1 MADRKNAP
9 GSPDGEP
16 VYLVVG
22 FLRRPHGVRGEIIMD
37 LHTDFPERL
46 QNGRKLFIGEDHK
59 PVTLTGAR
67 PHAKGMLVKFQGIET
82 PEDAG
87 LHRNQWLYVRAAD
100 VPPLPEGQLYQHEL
114 LGFTVMEEKGDPLG
128 ELVEIIETGANDV
141 YVVRNESG
149 KEILLPA
156 IPSVI
161 LEIDPER
168 GRIRVHVPEGLIDD
182 RESRG
187 GNVEEE

>member
-1 MADRKNAP
+1 MADTKNSS

-22 FLRRPHGVRGEIIMD
+22 FLRRAHGVHGEIILD

-46 QNGRKLFIGEDHK
+46 RSGKKLFIGEERK
-59 PVTLTGAR
+59 PMTLSDSR
-67 PHAKGMLVKFQGIET
+67 PHAKGMLLKFKGIET
-82 PEDAG
+82 PEEAG
-87 LHRNQWLYVRAAD
+87 QLRNQWVYVKATEL
-100 VPPLPEGQLYQHEL
+100 PKLPEGKIYQHEL
-114 LGFTVMEEKGDPLG
+114 FGFAVVDEDGNALG

-141 YVVRNESG
+141 YVVRSQSG

-161 LEIDPER
+161 LEADSTQR
-168 GRIRVHVPEGLIDD
+168 VMRVHLLEGLVDD
-182 RESRG
+182 RKSG
-187 GNVEEE
+187 DGKPEE

>member
-1 MADRKNAP
+1 MADAKNAP

-22 FLRRPHGVRGEIIMD
+22 FLRRAHGVHGEMLMD

-46 QNGRKLFIGEDHK
+46 RSGRKLFVGEEHK
-59 PVTLTGAR
+59 PMILASAR
-67 PHAKGMLVKFQGIET
+67 SHAKGMLVRLKGIET
-82 PEDAG
+82 PEDAVRV
-87 LHRNQWLYVRAAD
+87 RNQWVYVKTSE
-100 VPPLPEGQLYQHEL
+100 VPALPDGQIYQHEL
-114 LGFTVMEEKGDPLG
+114 FGFKVVDENENPLG

-141 YVVRNESG
+141 YVVRDESG

-161 LEIDPER
+161 LALDPAR
-168 GRIRVHVPEGLIDD
+168 RFMRVHLLEGL
-182 RESRG
+182 
-187 GNVEEE
+187 

>member
-1 MADRKNAP
+1 MADTKNAP

-46 QNGRKLFIGEDHK
+46 RSGRQLFIGEDHR
-59 PVTLTGAR
+59 PMTLSGTR
-67 PHAKGMLVKFQGIET
+67 PHAKGMLVKFNGIET

-87 LHRNQWLYVRAAD
+87 QLRNQWVYVRASD
-100 VPPLPEGQLYQHEL
+100 VPSLPEGKLYQHEIF
-114 LGFTVMEEKGDPLG
+114 GFQVVDENENSLG
-128 ELVEIIETGANDV
+128 EVVEIIETGANNV
-141 YVVRNESG
+141 YVVRDESG

-161 LEIDPER
+161 LETDPSR
-168 GRIRVHVPEGLIDD
+168 RVLRVHLLEGL
-182 RESRG
+182 
-187 GNVEEE
+187 